1 MAGSNEDSYKQINL
15 AMSVERT
22 YTSFMRNCI
31 IIFTLGITI
40 INVTKRRKT
49 EKFML
54 SFILIF
60 TGILLGIMSTYEFYD
75 RIKLIED
82 SKYDV
87 YKGKLLTKTIW
98 VYMFIIL
105 LFILLF
111 GYTFINFNEKYK
123 MMDAI
128 KKSIK

>member
-1 MAGSNEDSYKQINL
+1 MTSEYEQINL

-22 YTSFMRNCI
+22 YSSFMRNCI

-40 INVTKRRKT
+40 INLTKRRKT

-60 TGILLGIMSTYEFYD
+60 AGILLGIISTYEFHS
-75 RIKLIED
+75 RIKLIE
-82 SKYDV
+82 SEKYDV
-87 YKGKLLTKTIW
+87 YKGNLLTKTIW

-105 LFILLF
+105 LFILLV
-111 GYTFINFNEKYK
+111 GYTFMNFNEKYK
-123 MMDAI
+123 MVDAI

>member
-1 MAGSNEDSYKQINL
+1 MISEYEQINL
-15 AMSVERT
+15 ATNIERT
-22 YTSFMRNCI
+22 YSSFMRNCI
-31 IIFTLGITI
+31 IIFTLGRTI
-40 INVTKRRKT
+40 INLTKRRKT

-60 TGILLGIMSTYEFYD
+60 AGILLGIISTFEFYS

-82 SKYDV
+82 EKYDI
-87 YKGKLLTKTIW
+87 YKGHLVSKTIW

-111 GYTFINFNEKYK
+111 GYTFINFNEQYK
-123 MMDAI
+123 MVDAI

>member
-1 MAGSNEDSYKQINL
+1 MTSEYEQINL
-15 AMSVERT
+15 ATNIERT
-22 YTSFMRNCI
+22 YSSFMRNCI

-40 INVTKRRKT
+40 INLTKRRKT

-60 TGILLGIMSTYEFYD
+60 AGILLGIISTFEFYS

-82 SKYDV
+82 GQYDI
-87 YKGKLLTKTIW
+87 YKGNLVSKTIW

-111 GYTFINFNEKYK
+111 GYTFINFNEQYK
-123 MMDAI
+123 MVDAI